1 MPTSESGYGVIMNT
15 IISYHELVGIEKQ
28 NLQRGM
34 NYRCSKG
41 HSVFLM
47 STRTNAPY
55 DDEIA
60 ADGRILIYEGH
71 DSDKRYSENP
81 KKDDQPRFFPSGKLT
96 DNGKFEKAA
105 LDFKNNKREAE
116 IVRVYEKI
124 KDGIWS
130 FNGVFK
136 LMDSYQ
142 KQVEG
147 RTVFKFILQLT
158 DEKIEGLKE
167 AKELKEDARLIP
179 SEVKAQVWKRDKGMC
194 VQCGSKEHL
203 HFDHI
208 LPYSKGGTSR
218 DVRNIQLLCAK
229 HNLQKSDKII

>member
-1 MPTSESGYGVIMNT
+1 MNT

-34 NYRCSKG
+34 NYKCSKT

-47 STRTNAPY
+47 STRKNAPY
-55 DDEIA
+55 NDEIA

-71 DSDKRYSENP
+71 DSDKRYSKNP
-81 KKDDQPRFFPSGKLT
+81 KTDDQPRFLPSGKLT

-105 LDFKNNKREAE
+105 IDFKTNKREPE
-116 IVRVYEKI
+116 TVRVYEKI

-136 LMDSYQ
+136 LVDAYE
-142 KQVEG
+142 KQVNN
-147 RTVFKFILQLT
+147 RKVFKFILQLT
-158 DEKIEGLKE
+158 DEKIKGLKE
-167 AKELKEDARLIP
+167 VIELEEDARVIP
-179 SEVKAQVWKRDKGMC
+179 SEVKAKVWKRDKGQC

-208 LPYSKGGTSR
+208 LPYSKGGTSK
-218 DVRNIQLLCAK
+218 DERNIHFLCAK

>member
-1 MPTSESGYGVIMNT
+1 MNT

-34 NYRCSKG
+34 NYRCSKT

-47 STRTNAPY
+47 STRKNAPY
-55 DDEIA
+55 NDEIA

-71 DSDKRYSENP
+71 DSDKRYSKNP
-81 KKDDQPRFFPSGKLT
+81 KTDDQPRFLPSGKLT

-105 LDFKNNKREAE
+105 IDFKTNKREPE
-116 IVRVYEKI
+116 TVRVYEKI

-136 LMDSYQ
+136 LVDAYE
-142 KQVEG
+142 KQVNE
-147 RTVFKFILQLT
+147 RKVFKFILQLT
-158 DEKIEGLKE
+158 DEKIKGLKE
-167 AKELKEDARLIP
+167 VIELEEDARVIP
-179 SEVKAQVWKRDKGMC
+179 SEVKAKVWKRDKGQC
-194 VQCGSKEHL
+194 VKCGSKEHL

-208 LPYSKGGTSR
+208 LPFSKGGTSR
-218 DVRNIQLLCAK
+218 DERNIQLLCAR

>member
-1 MPTSESGYGVIMNT
+1 MNT

-34 NYRCSKG
+34 NYRCSKT

-47 STRTNAPY
+47 STRKNAPY
-55 DDEIA
+55 NDEIA

-71 DSDKRYSENP
+71 DSDKRYSKNP
-81 KKDDQPRFFPSGKLT
+81 RTDDQPRFLPSGKLT

-105 LDFKNNKREAE
+105 IDFKTNKREPE
-116 IVRVYEKI
+116 TVRVYEKI

-136 LMDSYQ
+136 LVDAYE
-142 KQVEG
+142 KQVNE
-147 RTVFKFILQLT
+147 RKVFKFILQLT
-158 DEKIEGLKE
+158 DEKIKGLKE
-167 AKELKEDARLIP
+167 VIELEEDARVIP
-179 SEVKAQVWKRDKGMC
+179 SEVKAKVWKRDKGQC
-194 VQCGSKEHL
+194 VKCGSKEHL

-218 DVRNIQLLCAK
+218 DERNIQLLCAR

>member
-1 MPTSESGYGVIMNT
+1 MLESRSMNS

-34 NYRCSKG
+34 NYRCSST

-47 STRTNAPY
+47 STRNNAPY
-55 DDEIA
+55 NDEVT

-71 DSDKRYSENP
+71 DSDKRYTNSP
-81 KKDDQPRFFPSGKLT
+81 KDDDQPRKLPSGKLT
-96 DNGKFEKAA
+96 ENGKFEKAA
-105 LDFKNNKREAE
+105 LEAKRDKREHE
-116 IVRVYEKI
+116 LVRVYEKI

-136 LMDSYQ
+136 LIDCYQ
-142 KQVEG
+142 KQVNN
-147 RTVFKFILQLT
+147 RVVFKFILQLT
-158 DEKIEGLKE
+158 DLKIEGIQE
-167 AKELKEDARLIP
+167 VKELDEDARIIP
-179 SEVKAQVWKRDKGMC
+179 SDVKAQVWKRDKGQC

-208 LPYSKGGTSR
+208 LPWSKGGTSK
-218 DVRNIQLLCAK
+218 DVRNIQLLCRK

>member
-1 MPTSESGYGVIMNT
+1 MNT

-34 NYRCSKG
+34 NYRCSKT

-47 STRTNAPY
+47 STRKNAPY
-55 DDEIA
+55 NDEIA

-71 DSDKRYSENP
+71 DSDKRYSKNP
-81 KKDDQPRFFPSGKLT
+81 KTDDQPRFLPSGKLT

-105 LDFKNNKREAE
+105 IDFKTNKREPE
-116 IVRVYEKI
+116 TVRVYEKI

-136 LMDSYQ
+136 LVDAYE
-142 KQVEG
+142 KQVNN
-147 RTVFKFILQLT
+147 RKVFKFILQLT
-158 DEKIEGLKE
+158 DEKIKGLKE
-167 AKELKEDARLIP
+167 VIELEEDARVIP
-179 SEVKAQVWKRDKGMC
+179 SEVKAKVWKRDKGQC

-208 LPYSKGGTSR
+208 LPYSKGGTSK
-218 DVRNIQLLCAK
+218 DERNIQLLCAK

>member
-1 MPTSESGYGVIMNT
+1 MNT
-15 IISYHELVGIEKQ
+15 IISYYELVGIEKQ

-41 HSVFLM
+41 HSVLLM
-47 STRTNAPY
+47 STRSNAPY

-60 ADGRILIYEGH
+60 ADGKILIYEGH
-71 DSDKRYSENP
+71 DSDKRYSKNP
-81 KKDDQPRFFPSGKLT
+81 KKDDQPRFLPSGKLT

-105 LDFKNNKREAE
+105 LDFKNNKRSAE

-130 FNGVFK
+130 FNGIFK
-136 LMDSYQ
+136 LVDSYQ
-142 KQVEG
+142 KQVNG
-147 RTVFKFILQLT
+147 RSVFKFILQLT
-158 DEKIEGLKE
+158 DEKIKGLEE
-167 AKELKEDARLIP
+167 AVELETDARLIP
-179 SEVKAQVWKRDKGMC
+179 SEVKAQVWKRDKGKC

-218 DVRNIQLLCAK
+218 DVRNIQLLCAR
-229 HNLQKSDKII
+229 HNLKKSDRII

>member
-1 MPTSESGYGVIMNT
+1 MNT

-34 NYRCSKG
+34 NYRCSKT

-47 STRTNAPY
+47 STRKNAPY
-55 DDEIA
+55 NDEIA

-71 DSDKRYSENP
+71 DSDKRYSKNP
-81 KKDDQPRFFPSGKLT
+81 KTDDQPRFLPSGKLT

-105 LDFKNNKREAE
+105 IDFKTNKREPE
-116 IVRVYEKI
+116 TVRVYEKI

-136 LMDSYQ
+136 LVDAYE
-142 KQVEG
+142 KQVNE
-147 RTVFKFILQLT
+147 RKVFKFILQLT
-158 DEKIEGLKE
+158 DEKIKGLKE
-167 AKELKEDARLIP
+167 VIELEEDARVIP
-179 SEVKAQVWKRDKGMC
+179 SEVKAKVWKRDKGQC
-194 VQCGSKEHL
+194 VKCGSKEHL

-218 DVRNIQLLCAK
+218 DERNIQLLCAR

>member
-1 MPTSESGYGVIMNT
+1 MNS

-34 NYRCSKG
+34 NYRCSEG

-47 STRTNAPY
+47 STRSNAPY

-71 DSDKRYSENP
+71 DCDKRHSKDP
-81 KKDDQPRFFPSGKLT
+81 KRDDQPRFLPSGKLT

-105 LDFKNNKREAE
+105 LDFKHNKREAE
-116 IVRVYEKI
+116 AVRVYEKI

-142 KQVEG
+142 KQVSG
-147 RTVFKFILQLT
+147 RTVFKNI
-158 DEKIEGLKE
+158 KGL
-167 AKELKEDARLIP
+167 
-179 SEVKAQVWKRDKGMC
+179 
-194 VQCGSKEHL
+194 
-203 HFDHI
+203 
-208 LPYSKGGTSR
+208 
-218 DVRNIQLLCAK
+218 
-229 HNLQKSDKII
+229 

>member
-1 MPTSESGYGVIMNT
+1 MNT

-34 NYRCSKG
+34 NYRCSKT

-47 STRTNAPY
+47 STRKNAPY
-55 DDEIA
+55 NDEIA

-71 DSDKRYSENP
+71 DSDKRYSKNP
-81 KKDDQPRFFPSGKLT
+81 KTDDQPRFLPSGKLT

-105 LDFKNNKREAE
+105 IDFKTNKREPE
-116 IVRVYEKI
+116 TVRVYEKI

-136 LMDSYQ
+136 LVDAYE
-142 KQVEG
+142 KQVND
-147 RTVFKFILQLT
+147 RKVFKFILQLT
-158 DEKIEGLKE
+158 DEKIKGLKE
-167 AKELKEDARLIP
+167 VIELEEDARVIP
-179 SEVKAQVWKRDKGMC
+179 SEVKAKVWKRDKGQC
-194 VQCGSKEHL
+194 VKCGSKEHL

-218 DVRNIQLLCAK
+218 DERNIQLLCAR

>member
-1 MPTSESGYGVIMNT
+1 MNT

-34 NYRCSKG
+34 NYRCSKT

-47 STRTNAPY
+47 STRKNAPY
-55 DDEIA
+55 NDEIA

-71 DSDKRYSENP
+71 DSDKRYSKNP
-81 KKDDQPRFFPSGKLT
+81 KTDDQPRFLPSGKLK

-105 LDFKNNKREAE
+105 IDFKTNKREPE
-116 IVRVYEKI
+116 TVRVYEKI

-136 LMDSYQ
+136 LVDAYE
-142 KQVEG
+142 KQVNE
-147 RTVFKFILQLT
+147 RKVFKFILQLT
-158 DEKIEGLKE
+158 DEKIKGLKE
-167 AKELKEDARLIP
+167 VIELEEDARVIP
-179 SEVKAQVWKRDKGMC
+179 SEVKAKVWKRDKGQC
-194 VQCGSKEHL
+194 VKCGSKEHL

-218 DVRNIQLLCAK
+218 DERNIQLLCAR
-229 HNLQKSDKII
+229 HNLQKSDKIL

>member
-1 MPTSESGYGVIMNT
+1 MNT
-15 IISYHELVGIEKQ
+15 IISYYELVGIEKQ

-34 NYRCSKG
+34 NYRCSKS
-41 HSVFLM
+41 HSVLLM
-47 STRTNAPY
+47 STRSNAPY

-71 DSDKRYSENP
+71 DSDKRYSKNP
-81 KKDDQPRFFPSGKLT
+81 KKDDQPRFLPSGKLT

-105 LDFKNNKREAE
+105 LDFKNNKRSAE

-130 FNGVFK
+130 FNGIFK
-136 LMDSYQ
+136 LVDSYQ
-142 KQVEG
+142 KQVNG
-147 RTVFKFILQLT
+147 RSVFKFILQLT
-158 DEKIEGLKE
+158 DEKIKGLEE
-167 AKELKEDARLIP
+167 AVELETDARLIP
-179 SEVKAQVWKRDKGMC
+179 SEVKAQVWKRDKGKC

-218 DVRNIQLLCAK
+218 DVRNIQLLCAR
-229 HNLQKSDKII
+229 HNLQKSDRII